1 VKSFITNVFDGPI
14 NEACHLKRKQKKKRD
29 FGALTTIMLQTI
41 GI

>member
-14 NEACHLKRKQKKKRD
+14 NEARHLKRKQKKRD